1 MPHSVPLIATIAG
14 AFGLALVLG
23 FIAVRLKM
31 PALVG
36 YLVAGIIVGPF
47 SPGFTADLAL
57 TQQLAEVG
65 VILLLFGVGL
75 HLSLD
80 DLLSVRA
87 IAITGAVVRI
97 IIGTAMSLVLA
108 LWWGWDIASGLILG
122 LSLSVASTVVMLR
135 ALEADGTLQSLTG
148 KIAIGWLVVE
158 DIIIVLALVLLPP
171 LALVLGTNAG
181 PETVAAGRGLGTE
194 LAITFGKLALFV
206 ALMLGLGRRAFPWL
220 LMQVARTG
228 SRELFTLCVIAA
240 AVGIAYGAGVLFG
253 VSFALGAFFAGLVL
267 QSSEFSQRAA
277 DESLPLRDAFSVLF
291 FVSVGMLFDPS
302 ILWRQPA
309 HVLAAVGIV
318 VVGKSFVTVGMVL
331 AFRYPLNTAV
341 TVGAGLAQI
350 GEFSFILAGM
360 GISLGLLPPEGRDLI
375 LAASVISIAI
385 NPLVFELVDPVQQW
399 ILKRSPKARY
409 MERNLDRLAELPHS
423 ITPAQLTGHVL
434 IVGYGRVGRRIADV
448 VRGLGL
454 QIVVAEQSR
463 ELVARLRLEGI
474 PAVSGDGAEAAVLI
488 QGHVSRARALVIAT
502 PDAAAARAMLEIART
517 LRPEMPVIIRTHS
530 DDETMLLRSAIGQ
543 GAVVFGEE
551 EIATGM
557 ARAVVEQLGDLS
569 VLPTVPSV
577 KPAV

>member
-14 AFGLALVLG
+14 AFGLALLLG

-36 YLVAGIIVGPF
+36 YLVAGVIVGPF
-47 SPGFTADLAL
+47 SPGFTADLGL

-87 IAITGAVVRI
+87 IAVTGAVVRI
-97 IIGTAMSLVLA
+97 LIGTTVSVALA
-108 LWWGWDIASGLILG
+108 LWWEWDLGAGIIFG
-122 LSLSVASTVVMLR
+122 LSLSVASTVVLLR
-135 ALEADGTLQSLTG
+135 ALEADGTLQTLTG

-171 LALVLGTNAG
+171 LALVLGAG
-181 PETVAAGRGLGTE
+181 AAPDTLASGRGLGVE
-194 LAITFGKLALFV
+194 LSITLGKLALFV
-206 ALMLGLGRRAFPWL
+206 ALMLGVGRRAFPWL

-228 SRELFTLCVIAA
+228 SRELFTLCVVAA

-291 FVSVGMLFDPS
+291 FVSVGMLFNPS
-302 ILWRQPA
+302 ILWREPA
-309 HVLAAVGIV
+309 HVLATVGIV
-318 VVGKSFVTVGMVL
+318 VVGKSIVTIALVL

-360 GISLGLLPPEGRDLI
+360 GVSLGLLPVEGRDLI

-385 NPLVFELVDPVQQW
+385 NPLVFGLVDPVQQW
-399 ILKRSPKARY
+399 ILKRSPQARF
-409 MERNLDRLAELPHS
+409 MERNLDRLAELPRS

-448 VRGLGL
+448 VRGLGIA
-454 QIVVAEQSR
+454 IVVAEQNR
-463 ELVARLRLEGI
+463 EIVARLRAEGI
-474 PAVSGDGAEAAVLI
+474 PAVSGDGSEASVLI

-502 PDAAAARAMLEIART
+502 PDAAAARAMLEIARQ
-517 LRPEMPVIIRTHS
+517 LRPELPVIIRTHN
-530 DDETMLLRSAIGQ
+530 DDETSLLRAAVGRGS
-543 GAVVFGEE
+543 VVFGEE
-551 EIATGM
+551 ELATGM
-557 ARAVVEQLGDLS
+557 TRAVLEQLGDLNTTA
-569 VLPTVPSV
+569 PTPSST
-577 KPAV
+577 PAV